1 MSGTLFQKVM
11 RGTYENGL
19 GYSGWTE
26 ENAKAHLLSFSQAI
40 PKVSDA
46 ALQRNKKSYTLTWSE
61 GKQNFKVL
69 FVIEEDAFGGPVYR
83 DGDIVLLSSKVEHKP
98 LEKASKPAKPAKGK
112 AEKAPAKSKKSS
124 SAAWKAV
131 ENPEGYTDSHVR
143 PLFYY
148 LCLQSPPK
156 GVVFL

>member
-1 MSGTLFQKVM
+1 MSGALFQKVM

-26 ENAKAHLLSFSQAI
+26 ESAKEHMASFSQSI

-46 ALQRNKKSYTLTWSE
+46 ALQRNKNSYTLTWSE
-61 GKQNFKVL
+61 GKESFKVL

-98 LEKASKPAKPAKGK
+98 LEKAGKPAKPAKGK
-112 AEKAPAKSKKSS
+112 EEKAPAKSKKSS
-124 SAAWKAV
+124 SAAWKAT
-131 ENPEGYTDSHVR
+131 ENPETYTDSHVR

-148 LCLQSPPK
+148 LCLQNPPK